1 MHKQSPRAHAVLV
14 SSGVNV
20 ATVGGQS
27 FVRLMKRLHGG
38 GGREG
43 RARLFPPVHDEPI
56 GSESVSS
63 RRKNPT
69 VDVELV
75 PASSPAGSSS
85 LHTFQ
90 EVFDPSLTVLWGG
103 GDSPSSQIITQV
115 MALINPLTGCT
126 RSIGPAARVN
136 SLMYPVHSVF
146 YDDRRAGGPGRGEP
160 RRGRVAVYF
169 LNSRGGPRRFNHSRR
184 RARPAGR
191 VKKCQS
197 PNGVAADS
205 FCWPQRPSRIPIMFV
220 EGNL

>member
-20 ATVGGQS
+20 ASVGGQS
-27 FVRLMKRLHGG
+27 FVRFMKRLHGG
-38 GGREG
+38 GG

-75 PASSPAGSSS
+75 PASSPAVHPLYIRSRRSVI
-85 LHTFQ
+85 L
-90 EVFDPSLTVLWGG
+90 P
-103 GDSPSSQIITQV
+103 SPSSGGFPQL
-115 MALINPLTGCT
+115 ANYHSSDGAHKPLTGCT

-146 YDDRRAGGPGRGEP
+146 YDDRRAGGPGVGSLAGVGSEAR
-160 RRGRVAVYF
+160 RRGLF
-169 LNSRGGPRRFNHSRR
+169 P
-184 RARPAGR
+184 
-191 VKKCQS
+191 
-197 PNGVAADS
+197 
-205 FCWPQRPSRIPIMFV
+205 
-220 EGNL
+220 